1 MTARSW
7 RYIGSGAVMI
17 SALVAGSAWMK
28 PPVDGLAAALTG
40 LVDWVEAPLL
50 PFWPAI
56 VPSPPPLAAVLL
68 PRPPAPD
75 RPPAAPAPPPLPP
88 ALKAARSTVASRV
101 ASAFFR

>member
-1 MTARSW
+1 
-7 RYIGSGAVMI
+7 
-17 SALVAGSAWMK
+17 MK

-56 VPSPPPLAAVLL
+56 VPRPPPLAAVLL
-68 PRPPAPD
+68 PSPPAPD
-75 RPPAAPAPPPLPP
+75 RPPEAPAPPPLPP